1 MLPYKVFL
9 LTAQEATDYFA
20 ECQLSMKCLPTKY
33 AASQLST
40 DREACF
46 WWLRIPKHCV
56 NSEGFSGSIRD
67 VTSVDVLVRPAIR
80 IDLEP

>member
-20 ECQLSMKCLPTKY
+20 ECQLSMKCLPAKY

-67 VTSVDVLVRPAIR
+67 VISVDVLVRPAMWIN
-80 IDLEP
+80 LEP